1 MVMRKPHGYDR
12 AAQGGASYEAV
23 PAVGAHR
30 LCSPARKPSRVGAVR
45 SQTGQRRPRSRH
57 RARPLGPGLWRRAG
71 RAPWSAAWKGERPGI
86 PTPPAWPGRPPIA
99 GSSWTGSR
107 APRCRPHRCPPH
119 PRLGV
124 RPASGR
130 PVAGWDSL
138 TETEARIADLVATGL
153 TNRQVAREVFMSRH
167 TVDTHLRHIFRK
179 LAIVSRVQ
187 LARLVAEQGPRQ
199 GARPVRALNT
209 PASPRH
215 ERALGAGTP

>member
-12 AAQGGASYEAV
+12 AAQGGASYGAV

-57 RARPLGPGLWRRAG
+57 RARPLGPGLWRPG
-71 RAPWSAAWKGERPGI
+71 RARALVGRLERGAAGHPHAAGLARAAAYCRELVDWEPGTALSSTSLS
-86 PTPPAWPGRPPIA
+86 PTPSSGRPA
-99 GSSWTGSR
+99 R
-107 APRCRPHRCPPH
+107 
-119 PRLGV
+119 V
-124 RPASGR
+124 GR

-187 LARLVAEQGPRQ
+187 LARLVAERGP
-199 GARPVRALNT
+199 ARGRALSG
-209 PASPRH
+209 P
-215 ERALGAGTP
+215 